1 MDFWG
6 SWRVRA
12 KARTLSYVTEQ
23 GSVKTPK
30 RRELRR
36 KSRFWPNKL
45 ISIVCLSFACL
56 LLLPKST
63 KVSFGVPCLCSQ
75 WHCASHGRKNKQKA
89 PKNRCFYFILG
100 SLKSQNFDVFKP
112 HKYTVSCGGPVTF
125 LGKFLRGRVRVAHFV
140 FKITLSQAITLTLML
155 VCAFSP
161 RVHSIPRGPHNWQ
174 FPQGHKKSRQKSGI

>member
-63 KVSFGVPCLCSQ
+63 KVSFGVPWISQKRSSTLNDLLQATMLRIRATNRTIVGYVRCARFPQMQALASSFACGQPAGVQLQGNACDSTQNPLCKLKRLTKS
-75 WHCASHGRKNKQKA
+75 WVFLVYHKGFVADRRNSEVTSHTV
-89 PKNRCFYFILG
+89 L
-100 SLKSQNFDVFKP
+100 LKL
-112 HKYTVSCGGPVTF
+112 HY
-125 LGKFLRGRVRVAHFV
+125 RGR
-140 FKITLSQAITLTLML
+140 
-155 VCAFSP
+155 
-161 RVHSIPRGPHNWQ
+161 
-174 FPQGHKKSRQKSGI
+174 